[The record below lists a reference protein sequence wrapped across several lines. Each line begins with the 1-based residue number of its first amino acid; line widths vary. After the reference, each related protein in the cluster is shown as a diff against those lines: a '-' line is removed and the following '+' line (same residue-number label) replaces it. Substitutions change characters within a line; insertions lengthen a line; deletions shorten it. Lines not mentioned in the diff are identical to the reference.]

1 MNLVLSEHRD
11 KPGFR
16 WKEVEDDI
24 PSRSHLAV
32 GLAVLVLAAFLSV
45 SLDSGSRR
53 HWPVESLPQIDAAD
67 LNSAM

>member
-1 MNLVLSEHRD
+1 MN
-11 KPGFR
+11 
-16 WKEVEDDI
+16 I